1 MIKLILI
8 DIDNTLLDFDAFVD
22 GFLSDHFGDLK
33 VTGPVFRSV
42 NDTLWRQLEEG
53 KLTFAKLK
61 KIRWQMVLDE
71 LGQKGNGEETE
82 ELFRKEMHESSIPVR
97 HSLEMLQDLS
107 RNHVLCTASNGPYEQ
122 QVHRLIL
129 AGMDHYFA
137 MHFISEEIGY
147 SKPDPRFFE
156 VAFERINRN
165 RSVPFAKEEIL
176 IIGDSLTSDMEEG
189 RRAGIHTC
197 FYNRNGIDIYDIQ
210 VDYAVNDLAE
220 IAGLLE
226 DLNGRSKK

>member
-8 DIDNTLLDFDAFVD
+8 DIDNTLLDFDAFVNV
-22 GFLSDHFGDLK
+22 FLSEHFGDLSK
-33 VTGPVFRSV
+33 TGPVFRKI
-42 NDTLWRQLEEG
+42 NDLLWRQLEEG
-53 KLTFAKLK
+53 GLTFSELK
-61 KIRWQMVLDE
+61 KRRWKMVLDE
-71 LGQKGNGEETE
+71 LGQKGNGEKME
-82 ELFRKEMHESSIPVR
+82 EQFRNEMHESSIPVTNAM
-97 HSLEMLQDLS
+97 EMLKELS
-107 RNHVLCTASNGPYEQ
+107 QQYMLCTASNGPYEQ

-165 RSVPFAKEEIL
+165 RSVPFAEEEIL

-197 FYNRNGIDIYDIQ
+197 FYNRNGIDIHGIQ

-226 DLNGRSKK
+226 D

>member
-8 DIDNTLLDFDAFVD
+8 DIDNTLLDFDAFVNV
-22 GFLSDHFGDLK
+22 FLSEHFGDLSK
-33 VTGPVFRSV
+33 TGPVFRKI
-42 NDTLWRQLEEG
+42 NDLLWRQLEEG
-53 KLTFAKLK
+53 GLTFSELK
-61 KIRWQMVLDE
+61 KRRWKM
-71 LGQKGNGEETE
+71 
-82 ELFRKEMHESSIPVR
+82 FRNEMHESSIPVTNAM
-97 HSLEMLQDLS
+97 EMLKELS
-107 RNHVLCTASNGPYEQ
+107 QQYMLCTASNGPYEQ

-197 FYNRNGIDIYDIQ
+197 FYNRNGIDIHGIQ

-226 DLNGRSKK
+226 D